1 MEMIKDNLMTAGYE
15 VVFLLLGN
23 RRENSCDSSLF
34 FSNLCFFLNNAVK
47 ILAKYIAY

>member
-23 RRENSCDSSLF
+23 LRENSCDSLLF
-34 FSNLCFFLNNAVK
+34 FSNLWFLNNAVN